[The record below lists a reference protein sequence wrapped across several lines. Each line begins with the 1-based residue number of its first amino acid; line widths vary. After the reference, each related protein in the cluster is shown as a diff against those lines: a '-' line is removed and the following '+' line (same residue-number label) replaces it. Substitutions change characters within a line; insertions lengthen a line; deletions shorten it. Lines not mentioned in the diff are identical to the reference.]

1 LGSEQNQAQPLA
13 PGFLVV
19 HANQPEQ
26 LRALIVQ
33 WLRAYPLDVFET
45 ETVLVQSNGIAQW
58 LKLALAADVNHGDLL
73 QGGLGIASGLS
84 LQMPGRFI
92 WQLYRLVMPDA
103 QIPKTSVFD
112 KDRLRWRLLRLLPEL
127 GKRDAFKAIAEY
139 LQQDVDHKKADQLA
153 LKLADLF
160 DQYQVYRADW
170 LQDWAAGRIVLRDA
184 NGALQTMPPEQHWQA
199 LLWQAVLEDLAGAGA
214 QFSRAQLHQD
224 FLKQAATYT
233 LEHRPPQLPRRVI
246 LFGISSLPQ
255 QSLEALAAIAPYTQI
270 LLAVHNP
277 CQHYWADIIADKDL
291 FRAQQQRQPHK
302 LSLAA
307 ISNNDSHPLLAA
319 WGKQGRDY
327 IRLLDQFD
335 QTSAHKALF
344 VGERIDL
351 FTAPDTNSLLGQL
364 QHDIFDLTA
373 GTQGQWP
380 KVTAADK
387 SLCFVK
393 AHSVLR
399 EIEILHDDIL
409 QQLATNPALNFSDF
423 MVMVPDINDY
433 AAAIHAVFGR
443 ISRDDSR
450 YIPYTIA
457 DQAALQQEP
466 LLQALQYLLHIR
478 QQRFGISEILDLL
491 QVPAVAARFGFDD
504 VAIQTLTGWL
514 NQANVRWGLHAEQR
528 ESLGIGVHFENHS
541 LFAGLSRMLAG
552 YALGDAAP
560 WLDVVPLR
568 DVSGLSAEIAGQFAM
583 VCQQLESCWLDS
595 AEPNTPEQWQQLL
608 LSWLQQWFVA
618 SNEQEVGLLQ
628 RLRETLAEW
637 LNCCRDGNF
646 AEPVA
651 LSVVAAAWLDGFN
664 QQSLQQKFLAGAVN
678 FATLMP
684 MRAIPFAQIHLLG
697 MQDGAFPRQ
706 SRRQDFDLMT
716 HSYRPG
722 DRARRDDDRYLF
734 LEALLSA
741 RQRLSISWIGH
752 SIHDNSEREP
762 SVLVAQLRDHLQQVW
777 RHQDH
782 DDLLA
787 AITVTHPLQAF
798 SKRYLQDE
806 TLLSYQHEWR
816 SLHQPQKTSI
826 GIPSDTADASS
837 AGVTELSSAA
847 AVGEVAIRHWDLMQ
861 LTDFMREPVKFFFR
875 QRLKVNLQ
883 LQTETSPDAEDF
895 HHDRL
900 SQWQIQQQLG
910 EGVTRVLRDGGD
922 AHAYLQQ
929 ALHLM
934 QLEDRLAFGAAGTL
948 QAEAFINS
956 INPQLALY
964 RDALAQTNPIAA
976 ESLCFLEFADIAD
989 WFSELRQDSKGQA
1002 LQLQWSL
1009 APLKKDKMWQLKPL
1023 LKPWL
1028 AQQLSCAA
1036 GRPIAQWLVA
1046 ADGLLQLPVVTAQI
1060 AQQRLSQI
1068 LQLAISAS
1076 AGPLPLEISLAGLWL
1091 QLAVDEEKKLQ
1102 KLQTRFEGDGF
1113 NPGLLDYDVYLARA
1127 FTNFASLWQQA
1138 RARELPKEFYQA
1150 VIDDVNNGVF
1160 LDANA

>member
-1 LGSEQNQAQPLA
+1 MGFEQNQARPLA

-58 LKLALAADVNHGDLL
+58 LKLALAADVNETDML

-103 QIPKTSVFD
+103 EIPQTSVFD
-112 KDRLRWRLLRLLPEL
+112 KDRLRWRLLRLLPQLCQSTEFNAL
-127 GKRDAFKAIAEY
+127 AQY
-139 LQQDVDHKKADQLA
+139 LQHDIDCKKADQLA
-153 LKLADLF
+153 LKLADLY

-170 LQDWAAGRIVLRDA
+170 LQDWACGLLQLRDA
-184 NGALQTMPPEQHWQA
+184 NGAISVLPTEQRWQA
-199 LLWQAVLEDLAGAGA
+199 LLWQAVLADLAGAGA
-214 QFSRAQLHQD
+214 EFSRAQLHQD
-224 FLKQAATYT
+224 FLQQAAQYS
-233 LEHRPPQLPRRVI
+233 LEQRPLQLPRRVI

-302 LSLAA
+302 LALAPL
-307 ISNNDSHPLLAA
+307 SNNDSHPLLAA

-335 QTSAHKALF
+335 QTTSYKALF

-351 FTAPDTNSLLGQL
+351 FTPPDTSHLLGQL

-373 GTQGQWP
+373 GSQGQWP
-380 KVTAADK
+380 LVAATDH
-387 SLCFVK
+387 SLCFAK

-409 QQLATNPALNFSDF
+409 QQLAANPALSFSDF

-466 LLQALQYLLHIR
+466 VLQALQYLLCVR

-491 QVPAVAARFGFDD
+491 QVPAVAARFALDD
-504 VAIQTLTGWL
+504 GALQTLTGWL
-514 NQANVRWGLHAEQR
+514 NQANVRWGLHAKQR
-528 ESLGIGVHFENHS
+528 ESLGISVHFDNHS
-541 LFAGLSRMLAG
+541 LFAGLARMLAG
-552 YALGDAAP
+552 YALGEAAP
-560 WLDVVPLR
+560 WLDIVPLT
-568 DVSGLSAEIAGQFAM
+568 DVSGLSAEIAGQFAL
-583 VCQQLESCWLDS
+583 VCQQLEICWLES
-595 AEPNTPEQWQQLL
+595 AELQTPEQWQQRLL
-608 LSWLQQWFVA
+608 TWLDLWFVA
-618 SNEQEVGLLQ
+618 SNEQELALLQ
-628 RLRETLAEW
+628 RLRQALSEW
-637 LNCCRDGNF
+637 LSCCNDADF
-646 AEPVA
+646 SQPVA
-651 LSVVAAAWLDGFN
+651 LSVVAGAWLEGFN
-664 QQSLQQKFLAGAVN
+664 EQSLQQKFLAGAVN

-684 MRAIPFAQIHLLG
+684 MRAIPFAQIQLLG

-706 SRRQDFDLMT
+706 SRRQDFDLMGQ
-716 HSYRPG
+716 SYRPG

-741 RQRLSISWIGH
+741 RQRLRVSWIGH
-752 SIHDNSEREP
+752 SIHDNTEREP
-762 SVLVAQLRDHLQQVW
+762 SVLVAQLRDHLQHVW
-777 RHQDH
+777 SHAKS

-798 SKRYLQDE
+798 SKRYLQDPR
-806 TLLSYQHEWR
+806 LSSYQHEWR
-816 SLHQPQKTSI
+816 SLHQQIPQTNPAQR
-826 GIPSDTADASS
+826 GATET
-837 AGVTELSSAA
+837 VTL
-847 AVGEVAIRHWDLMQ
+847 GEAAIRQWDLTQ

-875 QRLKVNLQ
+875 QRLKVS
-883 LQTETSPDAEDF
+883 LQTLDETSPDAEDF
-895 HHDRL
+895 NQDKL
-900 SQWQIQQQLG
+900 TQWQIQQQLS
-910 EGVTRVLRDGGD
+910 EGVTRALREGAD
-922 AHAYLQQ
+922 AKVYLKQ
-929 ALHLM
+929 ALHLL
-934 QLEDRLAFGAAGTL
+934 QLEDRLAFGAAGKL
-948 QAEAFINS
+948 QAEAFLGAIT
-956 INPQLALY
+956 PQLDQY
-964 RDALAQTNPIAA
+964 RAALAQTTALA
-976 ESLCFLEFADIAD
+976 DDGLCYLAFGQISD
-989 WFSELRQDSKGQA
+989 WFSGVRQDTQGKA
-1002 LQLQWSL
+1002 LQLHWSL
-1009 APLKKDKMWQLKPL
+1009 APLKKDKIWQLKPL

-1036 GRPIAQWLVA
+1036 GQPIDQWLIA
-1046 ADGLLQLPVVTAQI
+1046 SDGLLKLKTVTATD
-1060 AQQRLSQI
+1060 AQQRLAT
-1068 LQLAISAS
+1068 LLKLALKAS
-1076 AGPLPLEISLAGLWL
+1076 AAPLPLEISLAGLWL
-1091 QLAVDEEKKLQ
+1091 QLAGDDDKKRPKLQ
-1102 KLQTRFEGDGF
+1102 SRFEGDGF
-1113 NPGLLDYDVYLARA
+1113 HQGVVDYDPYLARA
-1127 FTNFASLWQQA
+1127 FADFASLWQQA
-1138 RARELPKEFYQA
+1138 EATELPVAFYQA
-1150 VIDDVNNGVF
+1150 VLDDVNGGEYF
-1160 LDANA
+1160 DANA